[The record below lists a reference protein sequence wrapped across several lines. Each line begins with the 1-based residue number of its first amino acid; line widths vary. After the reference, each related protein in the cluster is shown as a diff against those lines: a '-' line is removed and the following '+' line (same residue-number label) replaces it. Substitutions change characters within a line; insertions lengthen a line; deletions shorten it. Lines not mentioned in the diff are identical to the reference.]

1 MNTPAIVLR
10 DVSKKFREL
19 TLFENASMQVRSGSI
34 TGLQGPNG
42 SGKSVLFKMIV
53 GLNRPE
59 VRESSSWNRR
69 CRATGGTF
77 RANVGIVIDRPAYI
91 GGMTG
96 LGNLVDLARIRRL
109 ITEGEAAAAM
119 ERVGLDPEAPQKV
132 RDYSLGMKQKLSIAQ
147 AFMEG
152 QRLLLLDEA
161 FNGLDEP
168 SVHRIRALLAELR
181 EEGRTI
187 LLTSHNQG
195 DIDAVCDDVWRVE
208 QQGLVPV
215 S

>member
-1 MNTPAIVLR
+1 MNGFSTTHRAGQGPVPSSPLR
-10 DVSKKFREL
+10 DY
-19 TLFENASMQVRSGSI
+19 
-34 TGLQGPNG
+34 
-42 SGKSVLFKMIV
+42 
-53 GLNRPE
+53 
-59 VRESSSWNRR
+59 
-69 CRATGGTF
+69 
-77 RANVGIVIDRPAYI
+77 NV
-91 GGMTG
+91 MTR
-96 LGNLVDLARIRRL
+96 NN
-109 ITEGEAAAAM
+109 
-119 ERVGLDPEAPQKV
+119 
-132 RDYSLGMKQKLSIAQ
+132 YSLGMKQKLSIAQ

-168 SVHRIRALLAELR
+168 SVHRIRVLLAELR
-181 EEGRTI
+181 EEGRSI

>member
-1 MNTPAIVLR
+1 MNPSEPRSSPSRKQSMNTPAIVLR

-19 TLFENASMQVRSGSI
+19 TLFENASMQIRSGSI

-53 GLNRPE
+53 GLNRPDQGVIE
-59 VRESSSWNRR
+59 LEPSLQGDGRDFP
-69 CRATGGTF
+69 TD
-77 RANVGIVIDRPAYI
+77 VGIVIDRPAYI

-168 SVHRIRALLAELR
+168 ASSDPCPLASR
-181 EEGRTI
+181 EEGGP
-187 LLTSHNQG
+187 S
-195 DIDAVCDDVWRVE
+195 C
-208 QQGLVPV
+208 
-215 S
+215 

>member
-1 MNTPAIVLR
+1 
-10 DVSKKFREL
+10 
-19 TLFENASMQVRSGSI
+19 
-34 TGLQGPNG
+34 
-42 SGKSVLFKMIV
+42 
-53 GLNRPE
+53 
-59 VRESSSWNRR
+59 
-69 CRATGGTF
+69 
-77 RANVGIVIDRPAYI
+77 
-91 GGMTG
+91 
-96 LGNLVDLARIRRL
+96 
-109 ITEGEAAAAM
+109 
-119 ERVGLDPEAPQKV
+119 
-132 RDYSLGMKQKLSIAQ
+132 LSIAQ

-168 SVHRIRALLAELR
+168 SVHRIRVLLAELR

-215 S
+215 SCRAKSVRSRSEESSSWRVPTTCPISSGSG

>member
-1 MNTPAIVLR
+1 
-10 DVSKKFREL
+10 
-19 TLFENASMQVRSGSI
+19 
-34 TGLQGPNG
+34 
-42 SGKSVLFKMIV
+42 
-53 GLNRPE
+53 
-59 VRESSSWNRR
+59 
-69 CRATGGTF
+69 
-77 RANVGIVIDRPAYI
+77 
-91 GGMTG
+91 
-96 LGNLVDLARIRRL
+96 
-109 ITEGEAAAAM
+109 M

-152 QRLLLLDEA
+152 RRLLLLDEA
-161 FNGLDEP
+161 FDGLDEP
-168 SVHRIRALLAELR
+168 SVHRIRVLLEELR

-208 QQGLVPV
+208 QQGLVLV